1 MSSWSRWRCG
11 RSASAPWSAP
21 MGSSARS
28 TRSSSAPAFTS
39 PICRS
44 RPESEAGTDVRWP
57 RPGRAAPQAY
67 LGTTV
72 AWFPN
77 AFMMFGPNIGVASAF
92 ALIEAQLRYVTDALR
107 TMRRQ
112 GLATVEVRPD
122 VQAHFNEKVQRAL
135 RGTVWN
141 AGGCSSYYLDA
152 NGRNST
158 VWPW

>member
-1 MSSWSRWRCG
+1 
-11 RSASAPWSAP
+11 
-21 MGSSARS
+21 
-28 TRSSSAPAFTS
+28 
-39 PICRS
+39 
-44 RPESEAGTDVRWP
+44 
-57 RPGRAAPQAY
+57 
-67 LGTTV
+67 
-72 AWFPN
+72 
-77 AFMMFGPNIGVASAF
+77 MMFGPNIGVASAF

-158 VWPW
+158 VWPWSMLGLRRRLRRFDLDSYETRVAAPVSAAV